1 MDENGLPMAF
11 GKVAKSKVD
20 ASRIASTKRAEPE
33 PIQSA
38 LPSASE
44 VELEKPRRAPI
55 SEDEDDED
63 DDDEDDGADWVEQKE
78 GADLPVT
85 HEIVMK
91 DHAKVRWASTKASA
105 HVVADSKRIKQTQT
119 VSALSLDPSGG
130 RVASG
135 SYDYE
140 IKLWDFGGMNSSFKP
155 FRSWEC
161 NEGHQVHDVQF
172 SVRGDALLA
181 ATGSNQAK
189 LFDRDGVETCVFAK
203 GDMYIRDLRNT
214 DGHVAALTS
223 VAWHPKNYSLFLS
236 ASADSTIR
244 LWDVANKR
252 KSKSVIVVKSKD
264 RGGKTKVSACA
275 WTGDGKTIGA
285 ACEDGTIHL
294 WSASSNF
301 ARPNASVEGAHQK
314 GTITSS
320 IVFTGD
326 GRQLASRGGDGTVK
340 LWDTRSLKKP
350 LCTAIDLPS
359 LNPEANLVFS
369 PDEKFI
375 LTGTAG
381 AHAGVLAGA
390 AEEEKA
396 KELEKNGGVG
406 GKVVVL
412 RKEGLGV
419 VRSLNISPF
428 SVVKVLWHPTINQ
441 IVTGSSDGSI
451 RVLYSPLTS
460 LKGATLAVTKAPRER
475 APDDFASSTSL
486 DRPIITP
493 HSLPMFKDD
502 YGDPSAGG
510 RGGKRKRERER
521 HDPQKTM
528 KPMPPVVGQGKGGRI
543 GAAATQHVVQG
554 LVRDDLRTQD
564 PREALLKYATQSVED
579 NEWTSAWT
587 KTQPKPVFDL
597 RQDPEE
603 EEKEKRK

>member
-1 MDENGLPMAF
+1 MDENGLPIAF

-20 ASRIASTKRAEPE
+20 ASRIASTKRAAEQETILP
-33 PIQSA
+33 PAQSTSS
-38 LPSASE
+38 SA
-44 VELEKPRRAPI
+44 VELEKPRRAPQ
-55 SEDEDDED
+55 SDDEDEDED
-63 DDDEDDGADWVEQKE
+63 DDDEGEDAEDWVQQRD
-78 GADLPVT
+78 GDDLPVS

-91 DHAKVRWASTKASA
+91 DHAKT
-105 HVVADSKRIKQTQT
+105 I
-119 VSALSLDPSGG
+119 SALSLDPSGG

-172 SVRGDALLA
+172 SVRGDAILA

-189 LFDRDGVETCVFAK
+189 LYDRDGVETCVFVK
-203 GDMYIRDLRNT
+203 GDMYIRDLRHT
-214 DGHVAALTS
+214 DGHVAALTA

-275 WTGDGKTIGA
+275 WSADGKTIGA
-285 ACEDGTIHL
+285 ACEDGAVHL

-301 ARPNASVEGAHQK
+301 ARPNASVEGAHEK
-314 GTITSS
+314 GTTTSS
-320 IVFTGD
+320 IVFTSD
-326 GRQLASRGGDGTVK
+326 GRQLATRGGDGTVK
-340 LWDTRSLKKP
+340 LWDARAMKKP
-350 LCTAIDLPS
+350 LFTATNLPS

-369 PDEKFI
+369 PDEKYV

-381 AHAGVLAGA
+381 SHAGVLAGA

-406 GKVVVL
+406 GKVVVMK
-412 RKEGLGV
+412 REGLEV
-419 VRSLNISPF
+419 VREMNISPF
-428 SVVKVLWHPTINQ
+428 SVVKVLWHPSINQ

-451 RVLYSPLTS
+451 HVLYSPLTS
-460 LKGATLAVTKAPRER
+460 LKGATLAVTKAPKAR
-475 APDDFASSTSL
+475 AADDFASATSL

-510 RGGKRKRERER
+510 RV
-521 HDPQKTM
+521 
-528 KPMPPVVGQGKGGRI
+528 PPVVGQGKGGRI

-564 PREALLKYATQSVED
+564 PREALLKYATASVED

-597 RQDPEE
+597 RPEPTE
-603 EEKEKRK
+603 EEKKK